1 MSFAQTRR
9 KGRAGRSRRPAGAVL
24 ACCTL
29 PGLAAPGIAAAQQWL
44 VTPEIEVAAQYL
56 DNPHLREDG
65 EEGAIDAVSIKGGL
79 VDAAL
84 ALRRNAP
91 TSSFLLRPA
100 VAVYR
105 YDDKDEDSEG
115 YFLDL
120 DTNGEGRRS
129 AWRLRGNYRQEQ
141 VYRSE
146 TTSSEFD
153 DLLPDDVQT
162 GTGRTF
168 VRRQRDLWRVQPG
181 FTMNFTEVTS
191 LALDFTYHD
200 VTYDVEEAGEAVDY
214 NNTRIDAAIQ
224 RALSPYNMLE
234 LGVFAFRYDPSE
246 PSRETDVAGA
256 LVGYRHSASEVSTF
270 FVEVGAQETRT
281 DSLSDPD
288 VEVSETSFLWN
299 IGYQRQLEVT
309 HLRFDLGQE
318 VTPSGSGNLVE
329 RNLYRAAMTHQLQ
342 PRWLLELSAVFL
354 NADSVADEDVVSS
367 SDRDYLQARA
377 SLGYQLTRSWT
388 VQGLY
393 AFTHQDF
400 ADISGDAQE
409 HEFRLSLIYQPP
421 LPTQ

>member
-1 MSFAQTRR
+1 MAS
-9 KGRAGRSRRPAGAVL
+9 
-24 ACCTL
+24 
-29 PGLAAPGIAAAQQWL
+29 AQQWL

-56 DNPHLREDG
+56 DNPRLREDG
-65 EEGAIDAVSIKGGL
+65 EEPPAGAEDQDSITGGL

-84 ALRRNAP
+84 AFRRNAP

-105 YDDKDEDSEG
+105 YADDSDEDSEA

-120 DTNGEGRRS
+120 DANGEGRRS

-146 TTSSEFD
+146 TTPAEFD

-162 GTGRTF
+162 GTGRTLA
-168 VRRQRDLWRVQPG
+168 RRQRDLWRIQPG

-191 LALDFTYHD
+191 LDLDLTYHD
-200 VTYDVEEAGEAVDY
+200 VTYDLEEQGEAVDY
-214 NNTRIDAAIQ
+214 NNTRLDAALR
-224 RALSPYNMLE
+224 RALSPYNSVE
-234 LGVFAFRYDPSE
+234 LGVFASRYEPSTS
-246 PSRETDVAGA
+246 SRETDSAGA
-256 LVGYRHSASEVSTF
+256 LVAYRHSTSEISTF
-270 FVEVGAQETRT
+270 FVEVGAQESRT

-288 VEVSETSFLWN
+288 VELSETSFLWN

-309 HLRFDLGQE
+309 HWRFDLGQE

-329 RNLYRAAMTHQLQ
+329 RDLYRAAVTRQLK

-354 NADSVADEDVVSS
+354 NADAVADQGVVSS

-377 SLGYQLTRSWT
+377 SLGYQLTRSLT
-388 VQGLY
+388 VRGLY

-400 ADISGDAQE
+400 ADIAGDAQE
-409 HEFRLSLIYQPP
+409 HEFRLSFIYRPP